1 MNRTHFAV
9 PNAMFVYNLTQDIPL
24 IRTLSSV
31 PRVSGL
37 ESFHFSWAPHVADH
51 IDVASSSP
59 LILFNLCYCTPILCV
74 HFNLKPWQCHR
85 WLSAFGITLVYA
97 TFLVKNYRIYRIF
110 HNKKLEVQQV
120 RSLISNH

>member
-59 LILFNLCYCTPILCV
+59 LILFNLCYCTPIY
-74 HFNLKPWQCHR
+74 
-85 WLSAFGITLVYA
+85 VY
-97 TFLVKNYRIYRIF
+97 T
-110 HNKKLEVQQV
+110 
-120 RSLISNH
+120 LISNLGSVIGGCLHLESHWFMQLFL